1 MENTSVYQKIYAVM
15 SELSSL
21 EKDGTVSIGG
31 RGGYQYVTEENFV
44 SSIRPLLVKHK
55 LLILPIS
62 MKTDNNSV
70 THDAKTTYCATT
82 HAVYRIV
89 DIENGAFVDVEMTG
103 SGLDNGDKNIPKSIT
118 AVRKYLLRHVF
129 FVATGGDDAEATDED
144 GNDTSVKPPIA
155 LAAVKYKESTGQS
168 FTKDMLKKLSD
179 AGYSTSNGFG
189 PDENKTAK
197 YIVKLATIVNSGKTF
212 EDALSSTK

>member
-70 THDAKTTYCATT
+70 THEAKTTYCATT
-82 HAVYRIV
+82 HAVYRIIDV
-89 DIENGAFVDVEMTG
+89 ESGASVDVEMTG

-144 GNDTSVKPPIA
+144 GNDTSAKPPIA
-155 LAAVKYKESTGQS
+155 LAASRYKEITGQP
-168 FTKDMLKKLSD
+168 FTKDMLSQLGK
-179 AGYSTSNGFG
+179 ANYATTNGFG
-189 PDENKTAK
+189 PEENKTAK
-197 YIVKLATIVNSGKTF
+197 FIVKLANDVKNGKTF
-212 EDALSSTK
+212 EEALK